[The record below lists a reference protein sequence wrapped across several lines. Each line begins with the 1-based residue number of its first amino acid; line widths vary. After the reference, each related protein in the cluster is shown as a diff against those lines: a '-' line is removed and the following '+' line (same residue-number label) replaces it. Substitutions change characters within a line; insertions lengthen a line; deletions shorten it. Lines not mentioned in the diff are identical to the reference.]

1 MGQLLHQRGSL
12 SATQGQASCC
22 HTHWK
27 IQRMA
32 YNKRR
37 GRSWK
42 CDLSGMAERESRGN
56 PSPFQ
61 CWNSGGPQY
70 LQLCRL
76 FSKRTCS
83 GCFFNSLMSPWA
95 MTSTCGSGLI
105 DQRGA
110 RFLSVSP
117 LVVSRLCRGAYKPVA
132 WLVCPRKT
140 TETGEKR

>member
-1 MGQLLHQRGSL
+1 MGQLLHQRGIL

-37 GRSWK
+37 ARSRRLTCQGWLRGR
-42 CDLSGMAERESRGN
+42 GRGN

-61 CWNSGGPQY
+61 LWNSGVPQY

-76 FSKRTCS
+76 FSKEHALVV
-83 GCFFNSLMSPWA
+83 FNSLMSPWA

-110 RFLSVSP
+110 RLLSVST
-117 LVVSRLCRGAYKPVA
+117 LVVSRLCRGAYEPVA

-140 TETGEKR
+140 TETGEKRG